1 MSTFTSK
8 FKGLPKSAQLRALAG
23 AVIPAKESLPFS
35 RLPEESFERK
45 YLSTVYDIL
54 TKGRAKSS
62 RPGQNTLMLDDVQF
76 SVDISNHKIPLLT
89 TRYVPYKSFIVETLW
104 MLSGDTNIRFL
115 KEHGV
120 SIWDDWVEPGT
131 ELFETADTFTVQEM
145 QNYLRLCEQATYKG
159 WCDYKSAQVTGRAQL
174 SDIESFLKTI
184 GKGLK
189 DFPCRRLVAG
199 SIGTGAYGAQWRKW
213 KDLRAVPGKIA
224 QMLTGR
230 GSHNHIGL
238 AKFNN
243 ATGSADLV
251 STEVDQIS
259 DVIKMLKKS
268 PDSRRIIVSAW
279 NPVQIPDTV
288 LPPCFTPEALVA
300 TASGYKPI
308 IDIQVGDEVISGSGL
323 PRLVNQKWVTPYE
336 GYMHRIRVDYIGE
349 NLECTP
355 NHPFLVKGK
364 GWTEAKDV
372 KAGDQV
378 AIVRAIPGKDYVHRY
393 QEPRRVGPNNETL
406 VIKDFELALNH
417 DDYFTLGYFLGNG
430 WCSQNGIRVSIAI
443 PHKKKD
449 YILERLRKT
458 IRISEKPGGGQ
469 NCSTYETRSLRLI
482 NLFRSF
488 GHGASNK
495 CVPQF
500 VFDSTIEAQR
510 AFLEGFVE
518 ADGCIDQKNAIVITT
533 TSPSIAYGIQRL
545 ALLTGKVASLY
556 RQHRPSTTVIEGR
569 TVNQRDTYSLRIV
582 DQWQKN
588 STEFDES
595 YAWIAVKSNEVF
607 VYSGLVYNLDVD
619 EDHTYTVNNIVN
631 HNCHCFFQ
639 FISTVN
645 ENTEERELTLKLTQR
660 SSDFLLG
667 AAFNIPQYA
676 VIAHLVAKLTGH
688 KATKLIYSP
697 TDCHIYED
705 QLPFVLEHLM
715 REPIEAISPR
725 LDIDVNV
732 KNLNKLSPSDI
743 RIEGYNKDAVHPNIP
758 YPVAV

>member
-213 KDLRAVPGKIA
+213 KDLRAVTGKIA
-224 QMLTGR
+224 QMLTDR

-279 NPVQIPDTV
+279 NPVQIPDVV
-288 LPPCFTPEALVA
+288 LPP
-300 TASGYKPI
+300 
-308 IDIQVGDEVISGSGL
+308 
-323 PRLVNQKWVTPYE
+323 
-336 GYMHRIRVDYIGE
+336 
-349 NLECTP
+349 
-355 NHPFLVKGK
+355 
-364 GWTEAKDV
+364 
-372 KAGDQV
+372 
-378 AIVRAIPGKDYVHRY
+378 
-393 QEPRRVGPNNETL
+393 
-406 VIKDFELALNH
+406 
-417 DDYFTLGYFLGNG
+417 
-430 WCSQNGIRVSIAI
+430 
-443 PHKKKD
+443 
-449 YILERLRKT
+449 
-458 IRISEKPGGGQ
+458 
-469 NCSTYETRSLRLI
+469 
-482 NLFRSF
+482 
-488 GHGASNK
+488 
-495 CVPQF
+495 
-500 VFDSTIEAQR
+500 
-510 AFLEGFVE
+510 
-518 ADGCIDQKNAIVITT
+518 
-533 TSPSIAYGIQRL
+533 
-545 ALLTGKVASLY
+545 
-556 RQHRPSTTVIEGR
+556 
-569 TVNQRDTYSLRIV
+569 
-582 DQWQKN
+582 
-588 STEFDES
+588 
-595 YAWIAVKSNEVF
+595 
-607 VYSGLVYNLDVD
+607 
-619 EDHTYTVNNIVN
+619 
-631 HNCHCFFQ
+631 CHCFFQ